1 MVQKEVNKISDYTTI
16 NMQYN
21 TGSDASTTFTGTA
34 IALSGSAGAN
44 ELRMAITGGGTSI
57 ASASWPY
64 MAKPTSG
71 TTAVTSLYAYTTNTS
86 GSQVATYTGDNTKAR
101 VLRWNFDN
109 TGNPVTAMQVGFFAD
124 STHTAPSA
132 GTQPPGSNN
141 DAFTNGQSSDTS
153 STSYIK
159 FNLYGSGLTA
169 GGSQETPSA
178 GSVGTNPSA
187 TTGTAGSVTTTAGN
201 WLNAAGAW
209 QSGQGF
215 VQYITGVA
223 IPQTATAFNW
233 YMTWVIFIGANIT
246 PGTITLVCTLYVLRG
261 FSR

>member
-1 MVQKEVNKISDYTTI
+1 MKRDEVNKISDYTTL

-21 TGSDASTTFTGTA
+21 TGTDASPSWAGTA
-34 IALSGSAGAN
+34 IALSGSGGSNEIRLALSGA
-44 ELRMAITGGGTSI
+44 TTTT
-57 ASASWPY
+57 ASANWPF

-71 TTAVTSLYAYTTNTS
+71 TSAVSQLWAFTADAS
-86 GSQVATYTGDNTKAR
+86 GSQIATYTGDNTKAR

-109 TGNPVTAMQVGFFAD
+109 TGNPVTTMQVGWFAN
-124 STHTAPSA
+124 STHTAPSP
-132 GTQPPGSNN
+132 GTQPPGTNN

-169 GGSQETPSA
+169 GGVQETPSA
-178 GSVGTNPSA
+178 GTVGTAPTA

-201 WLNAAGAW
+201 WLNSNGNWA
-209 QSGQGF
+209 SGQGF

-233 YMTWVIFIGANIT
+233 YMAVIFLLGANIT
-246 PGTITLVCTLYVLRG
+246 AGTWNFVSTMQY
-261 FSR
+261 SYS

>member
-1 MVQKEVNKISDYTTI
+1 MADYTTI
-16 NMQYN
+16 NLQYQSGAG
-21 TGSDASTTFTGTA
+21 TDASPVWTGTA
-34 IALSGSAGAN
+34 IALSGTSGAN
-44 ELRMAITGGGTSI
+44 ELRMVTTGGGTSI
-57 ASASWPY
+57 ASASWPF
-64 MAKPTSG
+64 MARPTSG
-71 TTAVTSLYAYTTNTS
+71 TSAVTSLYAYTSDSVGLLVT
-86 GSQVATYTGDNTKAR
+86 TYTGDNTKAR

-109 TGNPVTAMQVGFFAD
+109 TGNPVTAMQVGFFAN

-132 GTQPPGSNN
+132 GTQPPGANN
-141 DAFTNGQSSDTS
+141 DAFTNGQGSDTS

-233 YMTWVIFIGANIT
+233 YMTWVIFLGANIT
-246 PGTITLVCTLYVLRG
+246 AGAYTIVCTLQY
-261 FSR
+261 SYA

>member
-1 MVQKEVNKISDYTTI
+1 MALFSGRIKTMADYTTI

-21 TGSDASTTFTGTA
+21 TGTDASPTWTGTA
-34 IALSGSAGAN
+34 IALSGTSGAN

-57 ASASWPY
+57 TSANWPY

-71 TTAVTSLYAYTTNTS
+71 TTAVTSLYAYTADGT
-86 GSQVATYTGDNTKAR
+86 GSQVATYDGTNGKAR

-109 TGNPVTAMQVGFFAD
+109 TGNPVTAMQVGFFAN
-124 STHTAPSA
+124 STHTAPSP
-132 GTQPPGSNN
+132 GTQPAGTNN
-141 DAFTNGQSSDTS
+141 DAFTNGQASDTS

-169 GGSQETPSA
+169 GGTQETPSA
-178 GSVGTNPSA
+178 GTVGTSPTA

-201 WLNAAGAW
+201 WLNANAAW

-233 YMTWVIFIGANIT
+233 YMALLIFIGANIT
-246 PGTITLVCTLYVLRG
+246 AGTYTIVCTLQY
-261 FSR
+261 SYS

>member
-1 MVQKEVNKISDYTTI
+1 
-16 NMQYN
+16 MQYN
-21 TGSDASTTFTGTA
+21 TGSDGSPTWTGTA

-44 ELRMAITGGGTSI
+44 EFRMAITGGGTSI
-57 ASASWPY
+57 ASASWPF

-71 TTAVTSLYAYTTNTS
+71 TTAVTSLYAYTADAV
-86 GSQVATYTGDNTKAR
+86 GSLVATYTGDNTKAR

-109 TGNPVTAMQVGFFAD
+109 TGNPVTAMQVGWFAD

-132 GTQPPGSNN
+132 GTQPPGSHN

-153 STSYIK
+153 STGYGK
-159 FNLYGSGLTA
+159 FDLYGSGLTA

-178 GSVGTNPSA
+178 GTVGTLPTA

-201 WLNAAGAW
+201 WLNTNGAW
-209 QSGQGF
+209 QSTQGF

-233 YMTWVIFIGANIT
+233 YMAVIFFIGANIT
-246 PGTITLVCTLYVLRG
+246 AGTYTFLCTLQY
-261 FSR
+261 SYS